1 MIDNLPLLDELFSG
15 ERIRLCRGHLFDLE
29 ATPKTPEFDFDRIE
43 GMLLGLAIGDAL
55 GNTSESQTPA
65 DRFRRHGVTVTRVTV
80 TRYESPRTLLR
91 LAGAPNQADR
101 T

>member
-80 TRYESPRTLLR
+80 TRYEIPALR
-91 LAGAPNQADR
+91 
-101 T
+101 